1 MWLKLAVSHQR
12 QKLLRSRLPTPLQ
25 HWFVYLMV
33 CIMWDLFIKKI
44 ALYIPYLWKDSQC
57 WKSLSCF
64 NNWPVIRKYLIQQ
77 ASQTSELQ
85 PLEEQTSSFDHH
97 IWQPQTQRSG
107 GFSDRDAGCQ
117 GWKMLRCQWYCFPM
131 QCLSCLLTGAF
142 DPDALAPFLLL
153 LRPRAFSTWN
163 RVHVLAVCLPWTR
176 CAHFDIVTT
185 WHPLI
190 FTKWILTATVLC
202 SKQHL
207 SPESIWV
214 LGREKEH
221 LHCSGCQEK
230 NLETLCSFPIAHV
243 CLSCLLCLSISKVL

>member
-64 NNWPVIRKYLIQQ
+64 NNWPVTRKYLIQQ

-163 RVHVLAVCLPWTR
+163 RGSCFSSLLALNKVCSFWHCHHMAPFDFYKMNFNSHCALLQAASFTWEYLGVRKGEGASSLFWLPR
-176 CAHFDIVTT
+176 KKPGN
-185 WHPLI
+185 PLLI
-190 FTKWILTATVLC
+190 
-202 SKQHL
+202 S
-207 SPESIWV
+207 
-214 LGREKEH
+214 
-221 LHCSGCQEK
+221 HCS
-230 NLETLCSFPIAHV
+230 
-243 CLSCLLCLSISKVL
+243 CLFILPALPLN